1 VNKGVYLYVLCFLKT
16 IVFSQQT
23 IAFAWP
29 IDTPHVITGNYGE
42 LRPNHFHMGWDFST
56 GGKVNFPVYAVADGY
71 VSRIKVSASGYGKA
85 LYITHPQN
93 RLSLYAHLSSF
104 ASVVNEHVKNLQV
117 SKSNFEIE
125 SFPAVNDFPVKKGQL
140 IGYSGN
146 TGASQ
151 GPHLHFE
158 IRDQKTEGPL
168 NLFEFYQLNDTVPPE
183 LTHLAFY
190 DLADTICPKFLKSF
204 KLKKNKNDSLFL
216 TDDSLILNSATLGLA
231 FSGLDRFVRWGNPNV
246 IYKTQVLLD
255 NEIIFNYKLNH
266 LLFNEQRYVNEFTQT
281 VDKIK
286 YQKCFLPTLFPAAI
300 YEQCVN
306 KGRIFLADTFFHQIK
321 IILQDENSNR
331 RTISFF
337 IKTKKLNSYNKPK
350 IKTGFYVDCSKDV
363 HVNAQQI
370 QLFIPAKTFYY
381 STQLTIINKLTSDF
395 SLSIKPQATN
405 LAAPISISI
414 KPPKQLISKL
424 KQIVL
429 QQGAVVY
436 APQIHQ
442 DSLSYS
448 VFNLGD
454 FKLLADTIA
463 PKIKSQLS
471 KKQIKRLHSLTSFS
485 FTLLDNLSG
494 IKDYDVFV
502 NNNWVLAE
510 YDAKSHLLTYTF
522 DADTPAGDLSFKV
535 EAEDKV
541 GNKTTFSYLLKR

>member
-1 VNKGVYLYVLCFLKT
+1 VNRVVYLYVLCFLKT

-29 IDTPHVITGNYGE
+29 IDTPRVITGNYGE

-56 GGKVNFPVYAVADGY
+56 GGKVNFPVYAIADGY

-93 RLSLYAHLSSF
+93 KLSLYAHLFSF
-104 ASVVNEHVKNLQV
+104 AGVINEHVKNVQV
-117 SKSNFEIE
+117 SKFSFEIE
-125 SFPAVNDFPVKKGQL
+125 SFPAVNELPVKKGQL

-168 NLFEFYQLNDTVPPE
+168 NLFEFYKLNDTVPPE

-216 TDDSLILNSATLGLA
+216 IDDSLILNSATLGLA
-231 FSGLDRFVRWGNPNV
+231 FSGLDRFVRLGNPNV
-246 IYKTQVLLD
+246 IYKSQVLFD
-255 NEIIFNYKLNH
+255 NEIIFSYRLNH

-300 YEQCVN
+300 YEQSVN

-321 IILQDENSNR
+321 IILQDENDNR

-337 IKTKKLNSYNKPK
+337 IKTKKLSSYTKPK
-350 IKTGFYVDCSKDV
+350 IKTAFYVDCNKDV
-363 HVNAQQI
+363 HINTQQV

-381 STQLTIINKLTSDF
+381 STELTIINKLTTDF
-395 SLSIKPQATN
+395 SLSIKPQALN
-405 LAAPISISI
+405 MAAPATINI
-414 KPPKQLISKL
+414 KPPNQLISKL

-429 QQGAVVY
+429 QHGAVVY

-463 PKIKSQLS
+463 PKIKTQLT
-471 KKQIKRLHSLTSFS
+471 KKQIKRARNLKTFA

-494 IKDYDVFV
+494 VKDYDVYV

-522 DADTPAGDLSFKV
+522 DDDTPTGDLSFKV

-541 GNKTTFSYLLKR
+541 GNKKTFNYLLKR